1 MSTSEGAP
9 PRQPSQQQD
18 PDPAQVRPLRAADV
32 PAAAA
37 LGHESLRE
45 AGTRY
50 GFSMPPL
57 DDALRRRQ
65 EQRVAHLLATDPDGV
80 FVADEGGEVVGVAL
94 ALVRGPLWYLS
105 LLVVQPGRQARGLGA
120 RLIEAALQTAQDC
133 PAAMI
138 MASNDPKAL
147 RRYGRAGFALLPGF
161 EATGP
166 VDRALLPVVEGV
178 RDGDWERDGERV
190 DALGVRLRGAGYG
203 PDLRAFAEAGARL
216 LVADDGFAVL
226 RGGGVAAVGAGD
238 PATATR
244 LLWAGLAEADGEV
257 EVGPLTADQQWAVE
271 VALQARLA
279 IAPGSSMCVRGA
291 VGPLAPYLPSGA
303 YG

>member
-1 MSTSEGAP
+1 MSRSEPAAP
-9 PRQPSQQQD
+9 PAPAG
-18 PDPAQVRPLRAADV
+18 PDPAEVRPLVAADV

-37 LGHESLRE
+37 LGHEALRE

-57 DDALRRRQ
+57 DDAVRVRQ
-65 EQRVAHLLATDPDGV
+65 ERRVAHLLATDPDGV
-80 FVADEGGEVVGVAL
+80 FVADDGGEVVGVAL

-105 LLVVQPGRQARGLGA
+105 LLAVQPGRQARGLGA
-120 RLIEAALQTAQDC
+120 RLIEAALRTAQDR
-133 PAAMI
+133 PAALI
-138 MASNDPKAL
+138 MASSDPKAL

-166 VDRALLPVVEGV
+166 VDRSLLPAVSGV
-178 RDGDWERDGERV
+178 RDGDWERDAERV
-190 DALGVRLRGAGYG
+190 DDLAVRLRGAPYG
-203 PDLRAFAEAGARL
+203 PDLRAFAEQGARL

-238 PATATR
+238 PATATS
-244 LLWAGLAEADGEV
+244 LLWAGLAESDGEV
-257 EVGPLTADQQWAVE
+257 EIGPLTAAQQWAVE
-271 VALQARLA
+271 VALAARLA
-279 IAPGSSMCVRGA
+279 VAPGSSLCVRGA
-291 VGPLAPYLPSGA
+291 LGPMTPYLPSGA